1 MRISS
6 LPTLIDDIEEL
17 KKEVKKAT
25 ISTHNHPEFFLCAEA
40 LAVAI
45 FMAKK
50 DIKSYI
56 ENNYFNLDFDL
67 NDLQENYEF
76 TSKAID
82 SVPQAIYVFLES
94 NGFEDAIRKSISIG
108 GDSDTI
114 ASMVGTIAENYYG
127 IPSNIK
133 ESIKEYIPN
142 NMMDIIERFYERKK
156 DKDEC

>member
-1 MRISS
+1 MVIQ
-6 LPTLIDDIEEL
+6 
-17 KKEVKKAT
+17 KKY
-25 ISTHNHPEFFLCAEA
+25 
-40 LAVAI
+40 
-45 FMAKK
+45 
-50 DIKSYI
+50 IKSYI
-56 ENNYFNLDFDL
+56 ENNYFNPDFDL

-94 NGFEDAIRKSISIG
+94 NGFEDAIRKAISIG

-114 ASMVGTIAENYYG
+114 ASMVGAIAENYYG

-156 DKDEC
+156 DKDECERFSRKINKK